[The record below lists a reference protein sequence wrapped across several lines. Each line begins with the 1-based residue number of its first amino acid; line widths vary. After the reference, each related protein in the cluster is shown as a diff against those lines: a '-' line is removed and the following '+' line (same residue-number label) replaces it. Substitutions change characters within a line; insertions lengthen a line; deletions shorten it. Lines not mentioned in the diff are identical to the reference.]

1 MIDANILRRLAEIIE
16 NRKRG
21 DPTDSYV
28 ASLFAKGHDAV
39 LKKVGE
45 EAAETLLAAKD
56 GDKLHIVRET
66 ADLWFHC
73 LVMLAWHG
81 LGPDDVLAELRRRE
95 GISGID
101 ENHPGPGNPA
111 GTLDRYGTSG
121 AINHKNG
128 RRKLRF
134 LQDRQG

>member
-16 NRKRG
+16 SRKQD
-21 DPTDSYV
+21 DPGNSYV

-81 LGPDDVLAELRRRE
+81 LGPDDVLAELQRRE

-101 ENHPGPGNPA
+101 EKSSRP
-111 GTLDRYGTSG
+111 
-121 AINHKNG
+121 K
-128 RRKLRF
+128 
-134 LQDRQG
+134 

>member
-1 MIDANILRRLAEIIE
+1 MIDANVLHRLAETIAS
-16 NRKRG
+16 RRG
-21 DPTDSYV
+21 ADAGESYV

-45 EAAETLLAAKD
+45 EATETLLAAKD
-56 GDKLHIVRET
+56 GDKLHLVRET

-101 ENHPGPGNPA
+101 EKK
-111 GTLDRYGTSG
+111 S
-121 AINHKNG
+121 
-128 RRKLRF
+128 RKE
-134 LQDRQG
+134 